1 MTIEQLDS
9 RKVLISLCNEDMENF
24 SLRFNNLSFCDE
36 HSRKVL
42 VRLTQLA
49 CVKTGLQ
56 LNKSAVLMEA
66 LPHQSGCLLLL
77 TVLEK
82 SQRKVYKVKRYRF
95 FYCFVFES
103 AEEVLSCAETLGEC
117 GFTLNRNSL
126 WLFENRYYLI
136 FDYPV
141 LHKASKGV
149 LCEYG
154 KEAERTAI
162 SLSRI
167 KELGKLLYKDRAME
181 GIYKAIACG

>member
-1 MTIEQLDS
+1 MTIEQLDAH
-9 RKVLISLCNEDMENF
+9 KVLISLCNEDMENF

-42 VRLTQLA
+42 TRLTQLA

-82 SQRKVYKVKRYRF
+82 SARRVYKVKRYKSF
-95 FYCFVFES
+95 PCFVFDS
-103 AEEVLSCAETLGEC
+103 VEELLSCAESIGE
-117 GFTLNRNSL
+117 LEIPLHRNSL
-126 WLFENRYYLI
+126 WLFEGRYYLI

-154 KEAERTAI
+154 IEAERTAV

-167 KELGKLLYKDRAME
+167 KEWGKLLYKDKAME
-181 GIYKAIACG
+181 HIYKAIACG

>member
-1 MTIEQLDS
+1 MTIEQLDAH
-9 RKVLISLCNEDMENF
+9 KVLISLCNEDMENF
-24 SLRFNNLSFCDE
+24 SLRFNALSFCDE

-42 VRLTQLA
+42 TRLTQLA

-77 TVLEK
+77 TILEK
-82 SQRKVYKVKRYRF
+82 PSRKIYKVKRYKSF
-95 FYCFVFES
+95 PCFVFFS
-103 AEEVLSCAETLGEC
+103 AEELLSCAQSLGELE
-117 GFTLNRNSL
+117 FSLHRNSL

-149 LCEYG
+149 LCEYS
-154 KEAERTAI
+154 KEAESSAV

-167 KELGKLLYKDRAME
+167 KESGKLLHKDSAME
-181 GIYKAIACG
+181 HIYKAMTCR